1 MIIIQKWTGE
11 APGVI
16 SAEAY
21 AMKKKTFEAIVCI
34 FAATALLYL
43 SGCSKEKP
51 PAVMGV
57 KENAVIP
64 QRPPVEGL
72 ELTDSRTG
80 FLEYRNINNNELL
93 YQPAVLLKLK
103 NIRKEEFPENVRFLA
118 TFISNGE
125 EWATATANFRGPA
138 DTPLQPGIVRQL
150 RLQCSVGYKSYLS
163 VPKAE
168 VRCVIYA
175 DDKEFKEVKIDSR
188 ILPSNRF

>member
-1 MIIIQKWTGE
+1 MN
-11 APGVI
+11 
-16 SAEAY
+16 S
-21 AMKKKTFEAIVCI
+21 KTFGAMIGI
-34 FAATALLYL
+34 LAAASLSF
-43 SGCSKEKP
+43 SGCSKAKHSAVTGDKESAAMQQRA
-51 PAVMGV
+51 PA
-57 KENAVIP
+57 
-64 QRPPVEGL
+64 EGL
-72 ELTDSRTG
+72 EPVDFRTG

-103 NIRKEEFPENVRFLA
+103 NIRKEDFPENVKFMA

-125 EWATATANFRGPA
+125 EWATATANFRNPT

-163 VPKAE
+163 VPKAD

-175 DDKEFKEVKIDSR
+175 DDKKFKEVKIDSR

>member
-1 MIIIQKWTGE
+1 MNRRIVAVTMIVL
-11 APGVI
+11 AAAAVI
-16 SAEAY
+16 
-21 AMKKKTFEAIVCI
+21 V
-34 FAATALLYL
+34 L

-51 PAVMGV
+51 AAIPGV
-57 KENAVIP
+57 KEKAVIP

-72 ELTDSRTG
+72 ELIDFKTG
-80 FLEYRNINNNELL
+80 FIEYRNINNNELL

-150 RLQCSVGYKSYLS
+150 RLQCSVGYKSHLS
-163 VPKAE
+163 VPKAD

-175 DDKEFKEVKIDSR
+175 DDKKFKEVKIDSR

>member
-1 MIIIQKWTGE
+1 
-11 APGVI
+11 
-16 SAEAY
+16 
-21 AMKKKTFEAIVCI
+21 MKKKTFEAIVCI

-51 PAVMGV
+51 ACEAVV
-57 KENAVIP
+57 KENAVKP
-64 QRPPVEGL
+64 QKPLLESLEPV
-72 ELTDSRTG
+72 DFKTG
-80 FLEYRNINNNELL
+80 FIEYRNINNNTLL

-103 NIRKEEFPENVRFLA
+103 NIGTEEFPENVKFMA

-125 EWATATANFRGPA
+125 EWATATANFRSPA

-163 VPKAE
+163 VPKAD

-175 DDKEFKEVKIDSR
+175 DDKKFKEVKIDSR